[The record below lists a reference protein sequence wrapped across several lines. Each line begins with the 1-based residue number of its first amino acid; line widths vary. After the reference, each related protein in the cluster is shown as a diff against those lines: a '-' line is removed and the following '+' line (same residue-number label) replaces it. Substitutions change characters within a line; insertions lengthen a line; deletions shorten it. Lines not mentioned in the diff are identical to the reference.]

1 MKHYFWFS
9 QFQGGQAEVYD
20 TDSGEF
26 YAMTDFLINDTPGFD
41 IEGGGQPIVASQFVS
56 AVESHIL
63 RFPECDYVMLKA
75 KVITLAGS
83 VERTIDCR
91 LQTPGSVGAFWRQE
105 LKGYKK
111 QLAVLKGVDNTLYA
125 VNALKISSISDS
137 AEGIVIAFTS
147 GRTLQIAVQDVTSA
161 VDYLNFAIMTG
172 DKYKAREGK
181 TIRYVNPD
189 ETEEGTMFNT
199 IQAAIDASASGDWI
213 EVSAGEYANIVHKNG
228 VILHCAADTF
238 INNESN
244 TSAEPVNIPDGATC
258 YILGEAVIES
268 VTESGIIPAIDSLG
282 GKLFCEANAL
292 LNEYGMAYSGISSA
306 ILKVGYIGNEA
317 DEYVMEIEMEEGYF
331 VCETDEITSRGF
343 GILIQGGLEPN
354 EYRFVNADIRTNRE
368 SLTISDNDAA
378 QAISVEG
385 SSLAVVMPGAL
396 AVIDS
401 SVGDSDLSIHEVH
414 IVDSVLNNWQG
425 QYSVAA
431 STDNRMRITLTG
443 DAAFGQGIR
452 EMGMTEVPVTDLG
465 EFNVDN
471 PGDVIRADILYLAQ
485 PDRAVLDEAESDIP
499 EPEIWKD
506 AIVKAA
512 KQILEN
518 NLQM

>member
-1 MKHYFWFS
+1 
-9 QFQGGQAEVYD
+9 
-20 TDSGEF
+20 
-26 YAMTDFLINDTPGFD
+26 
-41 IEGGGQPIVASQFVS
+41 
-56 AVESHIL
+56 
-63 RFPECDYVMLKA
+63 
-75 KVITLAGS
+75 
-83 VERTIDCR
+83 
-91 LQTPGSVGAFWRQE
+91 
-105 LKGYKK
+105 
-111 QLAVLKGVDNTLYA
+111 
-125 VNALKISSISDS
+125 
-137 AEGIVIAFTS
+137 
-147 GRTLQIAVQDVTSA
+147 
-161 VDYLNFAIMTG
+161 
-172 DKYKAREGK
+172 
-181 TIRYVNPD
+181 
-189 ETEEGTMFNT
+189 
-199 IQAAIDASASGDWI
+199 
-213 EVSAGEYANIVHKNG
+213 
-228 VILHCAADTF
+228 
-238 INNESN
+238 
-244 TSAEPVNIPDGATC
+244 
-258 YILGEAVIES
+258 
-268 VTESGIIPAIDSLG
+268 
-282 GKLFCEANAL
+282 
-292 LNEYGMAYSGISSA
+292 
-306 ILKVGYIGNEA
+306 VGYIGNEA